1 MYIYILSLP
10 KLGFDMSALDMKKTR
25 PIQPMVRE
33 FGDKGFGR

>member
-10 KLGFDMSALDMKKTR
+10 KWGFDMSKLDMKKTG